1 MPQTKKAWV
10 DYTPKY
16 QKSKQKILAKEMK
29 SAPKMCD
36 TSTFIPTQL
45 HLKNKETN
53 ETVKVD
59 LETELSSTVSPAPTN
74 KPEISTK
81 ALYIKDKFAIP
92 DRTYRELSLLTS
104 DLPSHHQLKQ
114 LSKEIDSTTQITS
127 PPEGIIGVQQKFR
140 DRLITRLN
148 HMLKKTGTLP
158 NKLLIILSGDG
169 TNIARSMHVI
179 NFTFT
184 VLNDV
189 PEATTTNHTLA
200 ILKAT
205 ESYNE
210 LRTGLSDLTEEME
223 EMQQIEHQGKTIEIE
238 YFLAGDWK
246 FLALVTGIG
255 AANSNYPCI
264 WCKCSKEMKYDMNR
278 QWSITDQQ
286 KGARTISEALKYG
299 SLAKSKQKFSYQ
311 SNPIFPFIPTSNV
324 IIDSL
329 HLFLRIG
336 DNLINLLITELL

>member
-1 MPQTKKAWV
+1 
-10 DYTPKY
+10 
-16 QKSKQKILAKEMK
+16 MK
-29 SAPKMCD
+29 SALKICD

-74 KPEISTK
+74 TPDISTK
-81 ALYIKDKFAIP
+81 ALYIKDKFVIP
-92 DRTYRELSLLTS
+92 GRGYLTS

-158 NKLLIILSGDG
+158 NKLLIKLSGDG
-169 TNIARSMHVI
+169 TKIAESIHVI

-189 PEATTTNHTLA
+189 PEATTTNHTLV

-210 LRTGLSDLTEEME
+210 LKTCLSDLTEEME

-238 YFLAGDWK
+238 YFLTGDWK

-264 WCKCSKEMKYDMNR
+264 WCKCSKEMKWDMTR

-286 KGARTISEALKYG
+286 KGARTISEALIG
-299 SLAKSKQKFSYQ
+299 QIEAKIFLSIQ
-311 SNPIFPFIPTSNV
+311 PHFPFYSDFKCYHRPSSSVSTNRGQLNQ
-324 IIDSL
+324 SL
-329 HLFLRIG
+329 NNRTPLNRQFEEIVT
-336 DNLINLLITELL
+336 D